1 MEKKAT
7 SGILVTLILFTGLIG
22 VVSVPVVT
30 EVIPTTEVFYGD
42 GRQVFEQGLYVI
54 ATETN
59 PVEMYSNYT
68 NKKAYYDM
76 LRDHVTTVANTEQFI
91 SILISRGVCASS
103 GYSVG
108 IESIEKIDNDFV
120 LGANFTQPG
129 WDCIV
134 LFWITN
140 PVALIPIGNLSVD
153 EYSITITID
162 WYEYICSAHMY
173 DYLGTGTWTE
183 SFNVL
188 LPAPDLSIEG
198 IVLPY
203 WGPVLYI
210 NPAPSPEFFYMINA
224 TVTNLGTTDAGSFNV
239 SFSVLLNEIE
249 VPEYDRKK
257 TISGLAQGASET
269 VWFEFGPEN
278 YGNYTL
284 FMEADC
290 DNDVLEADE
299 TNNVKPTWVIGT
311 ITGDLC
317 GDSSGSPP
325 DGDVDWFD
333 FGEFVGIYGMSFE
346 QPPYDPRDFNYDGA
360 VDWFDFGIFAQNF
373 GRKV

>member
-1 MEKKAT
+1 LEKKAT
-7 SGILVTLILFTGLIG
+7 SAILVTLILFTGLIG
-22 VVSVPVVT
+22 VISVPVVT

-76 LRDHVTTVANTEQFI
+76 LRDHVTTAANTEQFI

-120 LGANFTQPG
+120 LGANFTQKG
-129 WDCIV
+129 WD
-134 LFWITN
+134 
-140 PVALIPIGNLSVD
+140 
-153 EYSITITID
+153 
-162 WYEYICSAHMY
+162 EYICSAHMY

-311 ITGDLC
+311 IAGDLC